1 MIAVDTS
8 ALVAI
13 LWGEREE
20 ARLRAAL
27 EATNGAL
34 ISMASLLE
42 LQLVVAGS
50 RSPIGWATAEALL
63 EQYSIV
69 AHPFDEQQL
78 KIAREAVLR
87 FGKGR
92 HEAKLNFGDCFA
104 YALAKSEGIP
114 LLFTGNDFTKTDV
127 EKILK

>member
-8 ALVAI
+8 AIIAI
-13 LWGEREE
+13 IQGEHEE
-20 ARLRAAL
+20 ERLRTAL
-27 EATNGAL
+27 ETTNGAL
-34 ISMASLLE
+34 ISTANLLE
-42 LQLVVAGS
+42 LQLVISGARAIAIWPDVQ
-50 RSPIGWATAEALL
+50 ALL
-63 EQYSIV
+63 DKYEIV

-87 FGKGR
+87 FGRGR

-114 LLFTGNDFTKTDV
+114 LLFTGNDFTRTDV
-127 EKILK
+127 EKI